1 MEVFPDF
8 HGNTAVAQTLKQMIQ
23 GKRIPQ
29 TILLSG
35 PEGVGKATLARRFA
49 AALVGDSRKVEQ
61 DDLSLASNLEII
73 AERDKWTAD
82 KRAEDPLLFS
92 SHPDFI
98 TFPVDGPLRQITIH
112 QMREFR
118 ERAQFKPLA
127 GSWRVFL
134 IDRLDRAN
142 EQAANSLLKVLEEPP
157 AHMVIFATAENL
169 YDLLPTIRSRS
180 VVLQLSRLS
189 QEEMTGFAKARHLPD
204 AAMRVALAEGSP
216 GIAATLE
223 LDVFRERRG
232 LMLSA
237 LECGAGL
244 APFSDWVQKSESFG
258 MRKNEKLELYLKPGY
273 GLLEEILAVMQGKGA
288 SRHVDIQQKLTA
300 IAQRV
305 SFEWLELAAKGL
317 DELVVMVRR
326 NIQKVGALDAMII
339 KLRNS
344 LEPVGTYS

>member
-1 MEVFPDF
+1 METFPNF
-8 HGNTAVAQTLKQMIQ
+8 HGNTSVVQTLKQMIA
-23 GKRIPQ
+23 GERIPQ

-49 AALVGDSRKVEQ
+49 AALLRDSTKIEQ
-61 DDLSLASNLEII
+61 DDLSLPHNLETL
-73 AERDKWTAD
+73 AERDKWAAD
-82 KRAEDPLLFS
+82 KRADDPLLFS
-92 SHPDFI
+92 THPDFI

-118 ERAQFKPLA
+118 ERAQFKPLE
-127 GSWRVFL
+127 GSHRVFL

-189 QEEMTGFAKARHLPD
+189 ENEMLAFAKARNLPE
-204 AAMRVALAEGSP
+204 AATRVALAEGSP
-216 GIAATLE
+216 GIAATLD
-223 LDVFRERRG
+223 LALFRERRAV
-232 LMLSA
+232 MLA
-237 LECGAGL
+237 AFECGAGL
-244 APFSDWVQKSESFG
+244 TPFSDWVQKSESFG
-258 MRKNEKLELYLKPGY
+258 NRKTEKLDLYLKPGY
-273 GLLEEILAVMQGKGA
+273 ALIQEILAVMQGKGA
-288 SRHVDIQQKLTA
+288 SRHIDIAQKITA

-305 SFEWLELAAKGL
+305 DFEWLEHAVAAL

-326 NIQKVGALDAMII
+326 NIQKVGAIDAMII
-339 KLRNS
+339 KLRNGLQS
-344 LEPVGTYS
+344 AGTYS